1 MWKWRPTATS
11 PHQPLPAREAPSRL
25 SAQTSRTLRHPTFR
39 WAPGH
44 RTRPGAASAKGMG
57 HRQRPGRV
65 RRGSPGRQPLATPP
79 LSGQPPGRRGNV
91 AAGNRGSPRGLAAGC
106 WPRGSRVQ
114 LRKLGTDQLGTDT
127 ACPDRAGPNPGQ
139 SCPSHRLVPP
149 PAPRL
154 RASPDSGTA
163 QPGPSPSFSPVCR
176 SQTPASSASGSLW
189 PQPRVEATLGCASR
203 CQAPGTWKAAS
214 HSAECHL
221 IPSCT
226 FNGTGTSPGERSAG
240 PGSHGHPAG
249 QRGGGRPAAWPAHG
263 QPSPAVWQRATSST
277 AGLRGQPR
285 EPESPARQGQRFPSA
300 PSA

>member
-11 PHQPLPAREAPSRL
+11 PHQPLPAREAPSHL

-44 RTRPGAASAKGMG
+44 RTRPGAASAEGMG
-57 HRQRPGRV
+57 HCQRPGRV

-91 AAGNRGSPRGLAAGC
+91 AAGNRGSPRGSAAGC

-114 LRKLGTDQLGTDT
+114 LRKLGMDRLGTDT

-139 SCPSHRLVPP
+139 SCPSHRPVPP

-203 CQAPGTWKAAS
+203 GQAPGTWKAAS

-226 FNGTGTSPGERSAG
+226 FNGTGTSAGERSAG

-277 AGLRGQPR
+277 AGLRGQPQ
-285 EPESPARQGQRFPSA
+285 EPESPVRQGQRFPSA

>member
-1 MWKWRPTATS
+1 
-11 PHQPLPAREAPSRL
+11 
-25 SAQTSRTLRHPTFR
+25 
-39 WAPGH
+39 
-44 RTRPGAASAKGMG
+44 MG

-91 AAGNRGSPRGLAAGC
+91 AAGNRGSPRGSAAGC

-139 SCPSHRLVPP
+139 SCPSHRPVPP

-203 CQAPGTWKAAS
+203 GQAPGTWKAAS

-249 QRGGGRPAAWPAHG
+249 QRGGGRPAEPCCVAACHVQHRRPAWPAPG
-263 QPSPAVWQRATSST
+263 AREPSETGPAISERAQCVIQASPAGGPSPLGGRT
-277 AGLRGQPR
+277 L
-285 EPESPARQGQRFPSA
+285 
-300 PSA
+300 